1 MHCPVRYGQRE
12 ANMVAQTDDIDPRGV
27 LGTKISSGK
36 SGGRDEFL
44 ATTALG

>member
-1 MHCPVRYGQRE
+1 
-12 ANMVAQTDDIDPRGV
+12 MVAQTDDIDPRGV